1 MMESLGRTSLFR
13 ILNPTPRSRLVLE
26 YTASLSQDHQ
36 NRIPAASAIG
46 ETREMLPVV
55 GRGSARLISPPLQPQ
70 QIGGGDYVALDMGSW
85 GNTFPDHR
93 SFIMSLWGRQY
104 VADNRRIV
112 GFCRDISLI
121 SEDQYLAM
129 QTPHA
134 IQSFPEDLKN
144 KNLEYSG
151 IYEDGWVAELSEMV
165 LRQDDGDSHLVV
177 SVLVPAF
184 PGRRVASWA
193 ALLVDGREVERKQV
207 DSSAVGFDVL
217 VPGQGRRRIALRF
230 DQAVSLPSPDSRP
243 VSAQLRYVGFQ
254 P

>member
-1 MMESLGRTSLFR
+1 
-13 ILNPTPRSRLVLE
+13 
-26 YTASLSQDHQ
+26 
-36 NRIPAASAIG
+36 
-46 ETREMLPVV
+46 
-55 GRGSARLISPPLQPQ
+55 
-70 QIGGGDYVALDMGSW
+70 
-85 GNTFPDHR
+85 
-93 SFIMSLWGRQY
+93 MSLWGRQY
-104 VADNRRIV
+104 VADNRRVV

-121 SEDQYLAM
+121 SDHQYLAM
-129 QTPHA
+129 QAPRA
-134 IQSFPEDLKN
+134 IQSFPGDLKN

-165 LRQDDGDSHLVV
+165 LQQDDGNSHLVV

-193 ALLVDGREVERKQV
+193 ALLVDGREVERKPV

-217 VPGQGRRRIALRF
+217 VPGQGRRRISLRF
-230 DQAVSLPSPDSRP
+230 DHAVSLPSPDSRP